1 MGTIK
6 KRGGVMHSTAIN
18 ILKML
23 HQTKIKKENLAYNL
37 EIKEGA
43 LLKNINLINN
53 FLRDLKLNEIIIEK
67 GVVKLKLEKREWS
80 KVFEKV
86 DTLTFEEK
94 VDYLCIKIIYYGFI
108 NLEKER
114 EKLQISRSS
123 ITRCFLSVKELLEN
137 RGSKIVYNNGKGSE
151 IIDLSKKNR
160 VLFSQKLTKLILEE
174 EILTPLQ
181 KELLNDIKGFSIKLR
196 ITKLVSI
203 YNCLKLPAA
212 PGIIAYLCSL
222 SICPKYFQEKNYN
235 VKDIKNRGL
244 LQKIET
250 AVNTIGGAG
259 FSESYKEILVYYIYS
274 IATNKHYLFENI
286 VCKTNE
292 IIDDLYILV
301 DIKCSRL
308 KSLLFQQIYFG
319 ILRKETGILKIRDVD
334 MHSEDIV
341 LLNIVEKIL
350 KKHSQKLYICDKYII
365 ISFLKEQI
373 FKKYIDEIDNVLILV
388 GEINTLFQLSLKEKL
403 KENFPN
409 IDFNIEYNFL
419 NIRTNKYKFYD
430 IIINDTQTT
439 LRDGDIFY
447 RIKKALEKEVVKNRV
462 KNNIHLFL

>member
-1 MGTIK
+1 
-6 KRGGVMHSTAIN
+6 MHSTAIN
-18 ILKML
+18 ILKIL
-23 HQTKIKKENLAYNL
+23 HQTKMKKENLAYNL

-80 KVFEKV
+80 KVFEKI

-94 VDYLCIKIIYYGFI
+94 VDYLYIKIVYYGFI

-123 ITRCFLSVKELLEN
+123 ITRCFLPVKELLEN
-137 RGSKIVYNNGKGSE
+137 GKSKIVYNSGKGSE
-151 IIDLSKKNR
+151 ILDLSEENR
-160 VLFSQKLTKLILEE
+160 ALFFQKLTKMILEE

-181 KELLNDIKGFSIKLR
+181 KELLDDIKDFSIKLR

-212 PGIIAYLCSL
+212 PGLISYLCSL
-222 SICPKYFQEKNYN
+222 GICLKYFQGNNYN
-235 VKDIKNRGL
+235 IKDVKNREL
-244 LQKIET
+244 LQKVEI
-250 AVNTIGGAG
+250 AVNTIGGVG
-259 FSESYKEILVYYIYS
+259 FSKSYKEELIYYIYS
-274 IATNKHYLFENI
+274 IADNSHYLLKNI
-286 VCKTNE
+286 VSKTDR
-292 IIDDLYILV
+292 IIEDLCVLV
-301 DIKCSRL
+301 DIKCNRL

-319 ILRKETGILKIRDVD
+319 IFRKESGILKIRDVD

-350 KKHSQKLYICDKYII
+350 EKNSQKLYICDKYII

-419 NIRTNKYKFYD
+419 NLRANKYKFYD
-430 IIINDTQTT
+430 IVINDTQTT
-439 LRDGDIFY
+439 LRDGDVFY

-462 KNNIHLFL
+462 KNSTHLFL

>member
-1 MGTIK
+1 
-6 KRGGVMHSTAIN
+6 MHSTAIN

-23 HQTKIKKENLAYNL
+23 HQTKMKKENLAYNL

-80 KVFEKV
+80 KVFEKI

-94 VDYLCIKIIYYGFI
+94 VDYLYIKIVYYGFI

-114 EKLQISRSS
+114 EKLQVSRSS

-137 RGSKIVYNNGKGSE
+137 GKSKIIYNNGKGNKIISLSNENE
-151 IIDLSKKNR
+151 I
-160 VLFSQKLTKLILEE
+160 LFYQKLTKLILEE

-181 KELLNDIKGFSIKLR
+181 KELLGVIKKFSIKLR
-196 ITKLVSI
+196 VTKLTSI

-222 SICPKYFQEKNYN
+222 DIYSKNFENNKYT
-235 VKDIKNRGL
+235 IKNIENREL
-244 LQKIET
+244 LQRIQI
-250 AVNTIGGAG
+250 AVNSIGGVG
-259 FSESYKEILVYYIYS
+259 FSESYKEVLVYYIYS

-286 VCKTNE
+286 VYKTNE
-292 IIDDLYILV
+292 IIDDLCILV

-319 ILRKETGILKIRDVD
+319 ILRKESGILKIRDVD
-334 MHSEDIV
+334 IHSEDII

-350 KKHSQKLYICDKYII
+350 EKHSQKLYICDKYII
-365 ISFLKEQI
+365 VSFFKEQI
-373 FKKYIDEIDNVLILV
+373 FKKYIDNVNSVLILV

-403 KENFPN
+403 NKNFPN
-409 IDFNIEYNFL
+409 INFNIEYNFL

-447 RIKKALEKEVVKNRV
+447 RIKKSLEKEVVKNRI
-462 KNNIHLFL
+462 KNSICLFS

>member
-1 MGTIK
+1 
-6 KRGGVMHSTAIN
+6 MHSTAIN

-23 HQTKIKKENLAYNL
+23 HQTKMKKENLAYNL

-80 KVFEKV
+80 KVFEKI

-94 VDYLCIKIIYYGFI
+94 VDYLYIKIVYYGFI

-114 EKLQISRSS
+114 EKLQVSRSS

-137 RGSKIVYNNGKGSE
+137 GKSKIIYNNGKGNKIISLSNENE
-151 IIDLSKKNR
+151 I
-160 VLFSQKLTKLILEE
+160 LFYQKLTKLILEE

-181 KELLNDIKGFSIKLR
+181 KELLGVIKKFSIKLR
-196 ITKLVSI
+196 VAKLTSI

-235 VKDIKNRGL
+235 IKDIKNREL

-250 AVNTIGGAG
+250 AVNTIGGVG
-259 FSESYKEILVYYIYS
+259 FSESYKEVLVYYIYS

-292 IIDDLYILV
+292 IIDDLCILV

-319 ILRKETGILKIRDVD
+319 ILRKESGILKIRDVD
-334 MHSEDIV
+334 IHSEDVI

-365 ISFLKEQI
+365 VSFFKEQI
-373 FKKYIDEIDNVLILV
+373 FKKYIDNVNSVLILV

-403 KENFPN
+403 NKSFPN
-409 IDFNIEYNFL
+409 INFNIEYNFL
-419 NIRTNKYKFYD
+419 NLRANKYKFYD
-430 IIINDTQTT
+430 IVINDTQTT
-439 LRDGDIFY
+439 LRDGDVFY

-462 KNNIHLFL
+462 KNSICLFS